1 MPTDFLDFT
10 SGCATQPSYRFALSS
25 YFISPTQ
32 MNKTKIARYYPL
44 YLDMLRT
51 KAAHP
56 QRTLLSMMENQ
67 LRAETLL
74 ASPRRYW
81 VGLKD
86 CDNPQQRFD
95 HLGCVTDELLREFVP
110 ARVFN
115 WAHLQLLTL
124 PTAEEVSE
132 LLREPICQ
140 QAWLQ
145 ATAVLMKERTGWQA
159 YIQASTPI
167 AGVPGQPAPSER
179 ETTQHVRRQGTAQ
192 DFAPLIRGLRAH
204 QAKQRRRAQRL
215 LAQLWTYHWQQQV
228 TRQLVTVEAARA
240 AEGGLVA

>member
-1 MPTDFLDFT
+1 
-10 SGCATQPSYRFALSS
+10 
-25 YFISPTQ
+25 

-51 KAAHP
+51 KAAQP
-56 QRTLLSMMENQ
+56 QRTLLGMMENQ

-74 ASPRRYW
+74 ASTRRFS

-86 CDNPQQRFD
+86 CDSPQQRFD

-110 ARVFN
+110 TRVFN
-115 WAHLQLLTL
+115 WAHLQVLTL
-124 PTAEEVSE
+124 PASDDFDVIVPTTGWEAY
-132 LLREPICQ
+132 
-140 QAWLQ
+140 LQ
-145 ATAVLMKERTGWQA
+145 AGTSVV
-159 YIQASTPI
+159 
-167 AGVPGQPAPSER
+167 GVPGQPAPGER
-179 ETTQHVRRQGTAQ
+179 EATLHIRRQGMAE
-192 DFAPLIRGLRAH
+192 DFAPLLRGLHAH

-240 AEGGLVA
+240 AEGRIAA

>member
-1 MPTDFLDFT
+1 
-10 SGCATQPSYRFALSS
+10 
-25 YFISPTQ
+25 

-51 KAAHP
+51 KAAQP
-56 QRTLLSMMENQ
+56 QRTLLGMMENQ

-74 ASPRRYW
+74 ASTRRFS

-115 WAHLQLLTL
+115 WAHLQVLTL
-124 PTAEEVSE
+124 PAPDDFGAIAPTSGWETY
-132 LLREPICQ
+132 
-140 QAWLQ
+140 LQ
-145 ATAVLMKERTGWQA
+145 AGTSVMGL
-159 YIQASTPI
+159 
-167 AGVPGQPAPSER
+167 PGQPAPAPDER
-179 ETTQHVRRQGTAQ
+179 EATLHVRRQGTAQ
-192 DFAPLIRGLRAH
+192 DFAPLLRGLRAH
-204 QAKQRRRAQRL
+204 QAKRRRRAQRL

-228 TRQLVTVEAARA
+228 TRQLVTVEAAWA
-240 AEGGLVA
+240 AEGRIAV

>member
-1 MPTDFLDFT
+1 
-10 SGCATQPSYRFALSS
+10 
-25 YFISPTQ
+25 

-51 KAAHP
+51 KAAQP
-56 QRTLLSMMENQ
+56 QRTLLGMMENQ

-74 ASPRRYW
+74 TSTRRFS

-86 CDNPQQRFD
+86 YDNPQQRFD
-95 HLGCVTDELLREFVP
+95 FVGCVTDELLREFVP

-124 PTAEEVSE
+124 PVPDDFGAIA
-132 LLREPICQ
+132 PITGWE
-140 QAWLQ
+140 AYLQ
-145 ATAVLMKERTGWQA
+145 AGTSVV
-159 YIQASTPI
+159 
-167 AGVPGQPAPSER
+167 GVPGQPVPSER
-179 ETTQHVRRQGTAQ
+179 VATEHVRRKGTAQ
-192 DFAPLIRGLRAH
+192 DFAPLLRGLRAH

-228 TRQLVTVEAARA
+228 TRQLVTNEAAQA
-240 AEGGLVA
+240 AEGRIAA

>member
-1 MPTDFLDFT
+1 
-10 SGCATQPSYRFALSS
+10 
-25 YFISPTQ
+25 

-51 KAAHP
+51 KAAQP

-74 ASPRRYW
+74 TSTRRYS

-95 HLGCVTDELLREFVP
+95 YVGCVTDELLREFVP
-110 ARVFN
+110 ARIFN

-124 PTAEEVSE
+124 PAAEDIGE
-132 LLREPICQ
+132 LIQESMCQ
-140 QAWLQ
+140 HTWLL
-145 ATAVLMKERTGWQA
+145 AADALLKERTGWQA

-167 AGVPGQPAPSER
+167 TGMPGQSVPPASER
-179 ETTQHVRRQGTAQ
+179 VATQHIKRQGTAE
-192 DFAPLIRGLRAH
+192 DFAPLLRGLRAH

-228 TRQLVTVEAARA
+228 TRQLVTVEATQA
-240 AEGGLVA
+240 AEGRIAA